1 MLKPEE
7 YSKIF
12 AEQLPKGVFLTSSD
26 GKQANSMAISWGSVG
41 VMWGIPSVIV
51 MVRETRFTKGILD
64 AGLGFTVSLP
74 LDNTF
79 AKAVAIC
86 GTKSG
91 RDMDKYAA
99 AGISTKAPQTGTV
112 PVIAGGP
119 MLHLECD
126 LIFHQLMDKS
136 VVTPDIT
143 YDWYGGNP
151 ANSHFGTSDH
161 TMYIGRIN
169 AAYISEE

>member
-91 RDMDKYAA
+91 PVS
-99 AGISTKAPQTGTV
+99 ISTR
-112 PVIAGGP
+112 
-119 MLHLECD
+119 
-126 LIFHQLMDKS
+126 
-136 VVTPDIT
+136 VTPPGPGRST
-143 YDWYGGNP
+143 SRAQRRRRLRGFKG
-151 ANSHFGTSDH
+151 SHSPQ
-161 TMYIGRIN
+161 
-169 AAYISEE
+169 